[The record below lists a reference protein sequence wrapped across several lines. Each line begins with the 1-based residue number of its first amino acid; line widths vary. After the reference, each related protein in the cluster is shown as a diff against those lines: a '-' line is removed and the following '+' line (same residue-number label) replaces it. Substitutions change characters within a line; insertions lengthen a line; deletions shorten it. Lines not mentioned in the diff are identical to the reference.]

1 MRIWFIKTFAALM
14 VLVLSSG
21 QGDAEPLLND
31 ILKDYYNPELSV
43 AQRMMIVSNMSN
55 IEKALGWANT
65 ALRAQRMSRRALYC
79 LPNDLVIEPQEL
91 IDMLRDAVW
100 DEPRLGERPIGFAV
114 LVTLQKAFPCKGS
127 TDGKR

>member
-1 MRIWFIKTFAALM
+1 MRAWVIKAIATIM
-14 VLVLSSG
+14 MLVLSAG
-21 QGDAEPLLND
+21 QGCAEPLLNE

-43 AQRMMIVSNMSN
+43 AQRMMIVSNLGS

-79 LPNDLVIEPQEL
+79 LPNDLTIEPQEL

-100 DEPRLGERPIGFAV
+100 DEPRLGERPLGFAV
-114 LVTLQKAFPCKGS
+114 LVTLQKAFPCK
-127 TDGKR
+127 